1 MDKAQNKERKK
12 VIVLFTT
19 IVILLLIIL
28 FASIFYIRSSRPMR
42 QAKNEANNYAQKYA
56 GIETVDDF
64 YWFTRG
70 KTSFTVL
77 GTNKAGQDLVVII
90 PKSGDN
96 VSVFRQSEGLTEEE
110 VRAIVQKE
118 HPGET
123 FKKANLGMFEDQP
136 TWEIVTKTDNGL
148 NYYLLQF
155 KDGAEI
161 KAITKV

>member
-19 IVILLLIIL
+19 IVVLLLIIL

-42 QAKNEANNYAQKYA
+42 QAKNEATAYAKKYA
-56 GIETVDDF
+56 NIETVDEF
-64 YWFTRG
+64 YWFNRG
-70 KTSFTVL
+70 ETSFTVL
-77 GTNKAGQDLVVII
+77 GTDKSGQELVVSI
-90 PKSGDN
+90 PKSGSK
-96 VSVFRQSEGLTEEE
+96 VSVFQQSEGVTEEQA
-110 VRAIVQKE
+110 RALVQKE

-161 KAITKV
+161 KAITNV